1 MARYI
6 IQLAYKGTNFNGWQR
21 QKQNKTI
28 TIQGSIEHS
37 LSLLL
42 REKIEVIGAGRTD
55 SGVHASF
62 YVAHF
67 DTGQQI
73 DTQKLTHKLNSFIN
87 KDIAIILISKAPDN
101 FHARYDA
108 MKRTYKYFIH
118 TRENPFLRDFSHYVY
133 YPLDMDKMKQATK
146 ALFDYNDFKAFSKA
160 HSGTKHYLVELYE
173 AYWIQENDKII
184 FTISANRFL
193 RNMVRAIVGTM
204 LEIGRGK
211 LTIQEMRHFIEARN
225 RKLSTFTA
233 PANGL
238 FLTDIK
244 YPPEIDNLLDK
255 KIKFFYD
262 EHI

>member
-1 MARYI
+1 MARYL

-21 QKQNKTI
+21 QTHAKAI
-28 TIQGSIEHS
+28 TIQGSLEHS
-37 LSLLL
+37 MSLLL
-42 REKIEVIGAGRTD
+42 SEKIQTIGAGRTD
-55 SGVHASF
+55 TGVHASF

-67 DTGQQI
+67 DTEQNL
-73 DTQKLTHKLNSFIN
+73 DPNRLTYKLNSFIN
-87 KDIAIILISKAPDN
+87 KDIAVINIKKAPDK

-108 MKRTYKYFIH
+108 LSRTYKYFIH
-118 TRENPFLRDFSHYVY
+118 THPNPFIKEFSHYIH
-133 YPLDMDKMKQATK
+133 YPLDLDKMQKATQ
-146 ALFDYNDFKAFSKA
+146 ALFDYKDFKAFSKA
-160 HSGTKHYLVELYE
+160 HSGTKHYLVELHD
-173 AYWIQENDKII
+173 AHWTQENDKII

-211 LTIQEMRHFIEARN
+211 LTIDEMRMFLEARN
-225 RKLSTFTA
+225 RRLSTFTA

-244 YPPEIDNLLDK
+244 YPQQIESLLDK
-255 KIKFFYD
+255 KLKFFYD